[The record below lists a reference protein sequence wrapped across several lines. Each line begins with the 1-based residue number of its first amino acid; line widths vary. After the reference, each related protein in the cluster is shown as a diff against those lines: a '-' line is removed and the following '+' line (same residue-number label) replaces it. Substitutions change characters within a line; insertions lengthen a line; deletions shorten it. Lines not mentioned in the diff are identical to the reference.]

1 MELVRLKMKKRG
13 MDVDTDTDVDSMTDA
28 EEAKKKKPEMRR
40 IDQLVSKMVFRR
52 KDNGAYRPLTG
63 WRPFGTP
70 DLASRHP

>member
-1 MELVRLKMKKRG
+1 MVRLKMKKHG
-13 MDVDTDTDVDSMTDA
+13 MDVDTDTNVDSMTDA

-52 KDNGAYRPLTG
+52 KDNSAYQPLTG